1 MRFTIDSQVLMQD
14 GITLQEFAILL
25 YYISGGV
32 GTLNESLCN
41 TLWNKGFLIKD
52 VEGYLLDNNKISQI
66 ESWTIRSSLPEST
79 TAMRNLFD
87 IAKAM
92 QDEFPKGKK
101 EGTSQ
106 YWKDSTKVITQRLSK
121 FIEKYG
127 SYSKE
132 DFVNAAKNYVAS
144 FNGNYSYMQLLKY
157 FIYKKDIKTGEENSQ
172 LASFLD
178 NKDQQDMDK
187 DWTSNLI

>member
-1 MRFTIDSQVLMQD
+1 MRFTIDSQILEKN
-14 GITLQEFAILL
+14 GITLQEFSVIL
-25 YYISGGV
+25 YYYFK
-32 GTLNESLCN
+32 GTGTVNKELCCK
-41 TLWNKGFLIKD
+41 LREDGFLKLTS
-52 VEGYLLDNNKISQI
+52 EGYQFHEGKISKLKTWIMRSTITPQQI
-66 ESWTIRSSLPEST
+66 EELT
-79 TAMRNLFD
+79 N

-92 QDEFPKGKK
+92 QDEFPQGRK

-106 YWKDSTKVITQRLSK
+106 YWRDSTKVITQRLSK